1 MGSFSW
7 TEVCTILSRVGVREL
22 LVRKGKQRVCKIK
35 YNQGKI
41 RRNIREEKR
50 GWRKKEEERIKKM
63 KKRRKEKIALR
74 MNLDHV
80 FSLLKLKQAMC

>member
-1 MGSFSW
+1 
-7 TEVCTILSRVGVREL
+7 
-22 LVRKGKQRVCKIK
+22 VRKGKQRVCKIK

-50 GWRKKEEERIKKM
+50 GWRKKERRKNKEKEEK
-63 KKRRKEKIALR
+63 KKRKDYFEDE
-74 MNLDHV
+74 LDHV